1 MHFFLF
7 MSVFIKNVDKVRLIF
22 FCRLGLATAPVLF
35 AADEHEELD
44 SLIKR
49 RFSRNG
55 DVQRAFHLVLASN
68 GLEQTQFLAKSYG
81 KAAYQSIKSWKNSE
95 AKQELLTIL
104 DEAIQRTK

>member
-1 MHFFLF
+1 MF
-7 MSVFIKNVDKVRLIF
+7 N
-22 FCRLGLATAPVLF
+22 
-35 AADEHEELD
+35 EL
-44 SLIKR
+44 
-49 RFSRNG
+49 
-55 DVQRAFHLVLASN
+55 HLVLASN